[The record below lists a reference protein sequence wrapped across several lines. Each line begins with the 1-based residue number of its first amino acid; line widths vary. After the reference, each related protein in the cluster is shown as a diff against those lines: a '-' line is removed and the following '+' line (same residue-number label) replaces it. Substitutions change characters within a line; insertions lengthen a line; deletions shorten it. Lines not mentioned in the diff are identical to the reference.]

1 MKSFS
6 VYYAIDR
13 VTGEYVAMG
22 IGSRGKASELKAKMY
37 ADVKDPKI
45 ASKYK
50 GGAVYNDYGLIATR
64 SFPKPKEEP
73 KKSVSAK
80 SKKVSEEK

>member
-6 VYYAIDR
+6 VYYAIER
-13 VTGEYVAMG
+13 ATGEYVCMG

-37 ADVKDPKI
+37 ADAKDSKV

-50 GGAVYNDYGLIATR
+50 GGAIYNDYGLVSVR
-64 SFPKPKEEP
+64 SFAMPKEEP
-73 KKSVSAK
+73 KKPR
-80 SKKVSEEK
+80 KKVSEK